1 MLKEFTYDL
10 SEIKNLKIAAA
21 SSDINLM
28 STLESNLKV
37 TVETDKEDYEP
48 WIERHGSFFEL
59 KLSKKRTQWG
69 FLNLFDNEDV
79 ESAKIFVPS
88 NITSLHI
95 ADASG
100 DLEIN
105 DLDLE
110 YLKVSSASGDIKIEN
125 TASGQ
130 LDVNVVSGDIIL
142 KATNFNDGAFKSV
155 SGDIS
160 VGVLPPDK
168 RNIKISTVSGDAVF
182 TYSDVPSLSLYF
194 SSVSGEVSSRFPIN
208 KDGKRYYTEGG
219 TQAEKIHVSSVSGDL
234 VLKVSNSRT
243 AVKEPVKREKE
254 IIIDDKELD
263 EETEKTLR
271 LFEEGKLT
279 EEYTR
284 QILELIGYTKEE
296 IDRLL
301 SLENINNTEKES
313 KGGEQA

>member
-59 KLSKKRTQWG
+59 KL
-69 FLNLFDNEDV
+69 LNLFDNEDV

-168 RNIKISTVSGDAVF
+168 R
-182 TYSDVPSLSLYF
+182 
-194 SSVSGEVSSRFPIN
+194 
-208 KDGKRYYTEGG
+208 
-219 TQAEKIHVSSVSGDL
+219 
-234 VLKVSNSRT
+234 
-243 AVKEPVKREKE
+243 
-254 IIIDDKELD
+254 
-263 EETEKTLR
+263 
-271 LFEEGKLT
+271 
-279 EEYTR
+279 
-284 QILELIGYTKEE
+284 
-296 IDRLL
+296 
-301 SLENINNTEKES
+301 
-313 KGGEQA
+313 

>member
-155 SGDIS
+155 SGDI
-160 VGVLPPDK
+160 
-168 RNIKISTVSGDAVF
+168 
-182 TYSDVPSLSLYF
+182 
-194 SSVSGEVSSRFPIN
+194 VSGEVSSRFPIN

-254 IIIDDKELD
+254 TIIDDKELD

-296 IDRLL
+296 I
-301 SLENINNTEKES
+301 ES